1 MWRIVVQ
8 LRTNSQFSGQLS
20 VKYSIKVVL
29 LIIATMAAAQAAD
42 TADDPYRLNP
52 AVKPQNQHLEMTLDP
67 RELRYSGTTRIALD
81 VMEKVDFILLH
92 AQDMTIINA
101 DFGTSGALERADFE
115 QLEHALLKISTG
127 STIAAGQYELKIT
140 FEDDFNTDSV
150 SMYRVEE
157 NGRFHIFSQMEA
169 SEAREA
175 FPCFDEPAYKIP
187 WTLTLTVPANM
198 MAVSNTP
205 IERTRSAGEMKE
217 LVFAESAPMSSYLIA
232 IAVGQF
238 ETVDIPGMSVPG
250 RVVTTLGKK
259 GLTELAVESTPKL
272 LAGLESYFDTRYPY
286 QKLDLI
292 ATPEFWYG
300 AMENPG
306 AIIYLDTALL
316 IDPGNVDAT
325 RFRSIVG
332 TNSHELAHQW
342 FGDVVTM
349 DWWVDLWLNESF
361 ASWMGDK
368 IVEQVYPELDI
379 AKSRMSTM
387 FKTMDRDAQPASRPI
402 RAPRLSTD
410 NFLNDIGP
418 AYSKGRIVINMFE
431 KAVGEDQFRTGILE
445 YMKRHQ
451 WGNATA
457 VDFSKAIGIEADFDV
472 PKAFASFMNQPGIP
486 LVDAELLD
494 DGRLALSQRRFVQA
508 HDELAELQWTIPLTI
523 RYGVDGKEYRQ
534 SLLLDD
540 VKQVV
545 ELDHPGDVEWIYP
558 NADQGGYYRWRMP
571 PHQLQA
577 VVDNA
582 QEMLG
587 PMERMGLV
595 SNLTALLK
603 ADTIAADDYLAAL
616 ASFSTE
622 RDPYVLDLIIDQL
635 EVVRD
640 ALVSDDHQVDF
651 AGMVKELLE
660 PALQSIGTD
669 VADNESN
676 AVTTIRPR
684 LLAWLIRDARDEIL
698 IDEFST
704 LADEFLARNT
714 TLHSSLVPPAL
725 VAAAISGTAE
735 TYEQFKQRFENART
749 PTERGQMLFG
759 LTQFESEEILLD
771 LQHYSLSNA
780 VRPREIMSFREQ
792 LVKRPGPRDLVLDYA
807 LNNFESFRARLPGNG
822 LAIVPAVAKSC
833 SLANAETATDFFS
846 NPDHQVSGTLRI
858 LDTTT
863 AAIKSCAALR
873 QRELENASRYFSS
886 L

>member
-1 MWRIVVQ
+1 VKNLIVAA
-8 LRTNSQFSGQLS
+8 
-20 VKYSIKVVL
+20 L
-29 LIIATMAAAQAAD
+29 LFFVTAANAD
-42 TADDPYRLNP
+42 EISNDPYRLNP
-52 AVKPQNQHLEMTLDP
+52 AVQPQTQRLELTLDP
-67 RELRYSGTTRIALD
+67 RELRYSGITRIALEVTED
-81 VMEKVDFILLH
+81 VDSILLH
-92 AQDMTIINA
+92 AQDMTITAASI
-101 DFGTSGALERADFE
+101 GTEGAMARAEFE
-115 QLEHALLKISTG
+115 QLEHALLKISRG
-127 STIAAGQYELKIT
+127 STIAAGEYELHIA

-157 NGRFHIFSQMEA
+157 NGRFHVFSQMEA

-187 WTLTLTVPANM
+187 WTMTLTVPTEM
-198 MAVSNTP
+198 MAVTNTP
-205 IERTRSAGEMKE
+205 IQETRIDGDMKQ
-217 LVFAESAPMSSYLIA
+217 LMFAESAPMPSYLVAIA
-232 IAVGQF
+232 IGEF

-259 GLTELAVESTPKL
+259 SLTELAVESTPKL
-272 LAGLESYFDTRYPY
+272 LAGLENYFDSKYPY

-306 AIIYLDTALL
+306 AIVYLDRAIL
-316 IDPGNVDAT
+316 IDPDNVDAT

-379 AKSRMSTM
+379 AKSRMSSM

-402 RAPRLSTD
+402 RAPRVSTD

-431 KAVGEDQFRTGILE
+431 KAVGEDEFRAGILE

-472 PKAFASFMNQPGIP
+472 PKAFASFMHQPGVP
-486 LVDAELLD
+486 LVDIELLD
-494 DGRLALSQRRFVQA
+494 DGRLAISQRRFVQA
-508 HDELAELQWTIPLTI
+508 HDELADLQWTIPLTI

-545 ELDHPGDVEWIYP
+545 KLDHPGNIEWIYP
-558 NADQGGYYRWRMP
+558 NADQGGYYRWGLP
-571 PHQLQA
+571 AHLLQT
-577 VVDNA
+577 VVDKA
-582 QEMLG
+582 QTLLS

-595 SNLTALLK
+595 SNLTAMLT
-603 ADTIAADDYLAAL
+603 ANTIDAEDYLAAL
-616 ASFSTE
+616 ATFSSE
-622 RDPYVLDLIIDQL
+622 RDPYVLQLIVDQL
-635 EVVRD
+635 VIARD
-640 ALVSDDHQVDF
+640 ALVGDEYKDEFGS
-651 AGMVKELLE
+651 MVSSLLG
-660 PALQSIGTD
+660 PALESIGTN
-669 VADNESN
+669 VAADEPN

-684 LLAWLIRDARDEIL
+684 LLEWLIRDARDEAL
-698 IDEFST
+698 TNEFARR
-704 LADEFLARNT
+704 ADAFLSGESD
-714 TLHSSLVPPAL
+714 LHSSLVPAAL
-725 VAAAISGTAE
+725 VAAALRGDMN
-735 TYEQFKQRFENART
+735 TYEKFKQRFEHART
-749 PTERGQMLFG
+749 PAERSQMLVG
-759 LTQFESEEILLD
+759 LTDFESEDILLE
-771 LQHYSLSNA
+771 LQQYSISES
-780 VRPREIMSFREQ
+780 VRPREILSFREQ
-792 LVKRPGPRDLVLDYA
+792 WTKRPGPRDLVLDFA
-807 LNNFESFRARLPGNG
+807 LSNFRTFQERLPGNG
-822 LAIVPAVAKSC
+822 LARLPEVARSC
-833 SLANAETATDFFS
+833 SLASAQKASDFFS
-846 NPDHQVSGTLRI
+846 SPDHQVSGTLRI

-873 QRELENASRYFSS
+873 QRELENANRYFFSIS
-886 L
+886 YAN